1 MVVYFYGSWYLTAS
15 FLLSVLPEVF
25 WNIGL
30 FGETTLVSSSTGELS
45 SARAVYSK
53 ILAILSLAPF

>member
-1 MVVYFYGSWYLTAS
+1 MDTMAYFCGSWYLTAS

-30 FGETTLVSSSTGELS
+30 FGLRLWSVHRRGSCP

-53 ILAILSLAPF
+53 ILDIIPF